1 MNILV
6 TINSQYVK
14 QLNILLN
21 SIQKSNE
28 EEKFS
33 VYVLNR
39 DLTKEQLEE
48 IKVKLNSEK
57 FIINDIKI
65 NEEEIKNLPVYEQR
79 YPLEIYFRIFAAKY
93 LPNNIDRVLYLDSDT
108 LVINKLNEL
117 YNMDFE
123 GNYFIATT
131 HIRKMLHKFNEIRLG
146 IDKDEPYINTGV
158 LLMNLK
164 ALRKMKIEDRLVDF
178 LQKNKKKLLLP
189 DQDIISTIYGDKI
202 KIVDDLR
209 YNLGDRNLNYYN
221 LNNPNAKI
229 GMKWVRK
236 NTVII
241 HYFGRNKPWNN
252 GYIGK
257 LGCFYD
263 KLVEELELS
272 NNSKK
277 VLILS
282 CGTGGGH
289 NTAAKAIQEELL
301 DMGIKTD
308 FKEYLEIIN
317 QKLKD
322 GVNNLYLKS
331 TNKNGKVFKRV
342 YHLGK
347 IYEKTKLKSPVYF
360 LNSLNK
366 KKLYKYIKEN
376 EYAFVITTHL
386 FAAQALTAIKKE
398 HRIHFL
404 QVATD
409 YVSIPFWEETNPD
422 YFVIPSKELEADF
435 IEKGI
440 KKQKLLPLGIPVRKQ
455 FRVEYDKQVVK
466 KQLNLD
472 VNKKYILILNGSMG
486 FGNVKEITKKLLESI
501 KEHSLIISCG
511 NNKELNTFLN
521 NEYKNNNRIIV
532 LPYTNDLG
540 QYMSACEV
548 VLSKPGGLTTTE
560 IATMRKP
567 LIHIMPIPGCENNNA
582 EFFAERGMSIKCDN
596 IEQVVDNTK
605 KLLKD
610 VDLQNEMI
618 ENQKKYISKDTCEK
632 IAEIVIKE
640 LDRGNIQ
647 WKNKEYKTKMKI

>member
-6 TINSQYVK
+6 TINAQYIN
-14 QLNILLN
+14 QLNVLLN
-21 SIQKSNE
+21 SIQKSNKNE
-28 EEKFS
+28 NFDI
-33 VYVLNR
+33 YILNR
-39 DLTKEQLEE
+39 DLNEKQIEE
-48 IKVKLNSEK
+48 IKKGLDLEK
-57 FIINDIKI
+57 FYIKNIKI
-65 NEEEIKNLPVYEQR
+65 NEEEISNLPVYEQR

-93 LPNNIDRVLYLDSDT
+93 LPSNIDRVLYLDADT

-117 YNMDFE
+117 YDMDFE

-146 IDKDEPYINTGV
+146 IEKDEPYINTGV

-164 ALRKMKIEDRLVDF
+164 ELRKIKIENEGINF
-178 LQKNKKKLLLP
+178 IEKNKKKLILP
-189 DQDIISTIYGDKI
+189 DQDIISAIYGNKI
-202 KIVDDLR
+202 KLVDDLK

-221 LNNPNAKI
+221 LNHPKSKI
-229 GMKWVRK
+229 GIKWIRK

-263 KLVEELELS
+263 KLIEKLEA
-272 NNSKK
+272 NNNNKI
-277 VLILS
+277 LILS

-301 DMGIKTD
+301 SKGIETD

-317 QKLKD
+317 PKLKD
-322 GVNNLYLKS
+322 GVNKLYIKS

-347 IYEKTKLKSPVYF
+347 IYEKTKLKSPIYF
-360 LNSLNK
+360 FNSLNK
-366 KKLYKYIKEN
+366 KKLYTYIKEN
-376 EYAFVITTHL
+376 KYAFMITTHL

-398 HRIHFL
+398 HHIHFL

-422 YFVIPSKELEADF
+422 YFIIPSKELESDF
-435 IEKGI
+435 LEKGV
-440 KKQKLLPLGIPVRKQ
+440 KKQKILPLGIPVRKQ
-455 FRVEYDKQVVK
+455 FRENYYKQEIK

-486 FGNVKEITKKLLESI
+486 FGNVKEIAKRLLENI
-501 KEHSLIISCG
+501 KDCTFIISCG
-511 NNKELNTFLN
+511 NNNELITFLN
-521 NEYKNNNRIIV
+521 NEYKDNNRIIV
-532 LPYTNDLG
+532 LPYTNELG
-540 QYMSACEV
+540 KYMASCEV
-548 VLSKPGGLTTTE
+548 ILSKPGGLTTTE

-582 EFFAERGMSIKCDN
+582 DFFAERKMSIKCEN
-596 IEQVVDNTK
+596 IEQVISNTK
-605 KLLKD
+605 KLIED
-610 VDLQNEMI
+610 QELQKEI
-618 ENQKKYISKDTCEK
+618 IKNQKKYIIGDACEK
-632 IAEIVIKE
+632 IADIVKKE

-647 WKNKEYKTKMKI
+647 CKNNLLKKI